1 MLISNPLT
9 VTYLRVCLV
18 GLKTRWMKNREKMNN
33 SYVWLGREGVG
44 EIVGSGSF
52 LFKPAKIKS
61 PQFRVKTPVK
71 MLCNILD
78 KIAQANVQIFLPFCP
93 FFLRFFCLFIIRFF
107 LLFLPFLFFNC
118 AKPLMFDPF
127 FPGFFPSFVLIF
139 IFSFSFVFIFQFF
152 IYFFFSFIMCLSF
165 LFSNN

>member
-18 GLKTRWMKNREKMNN
+18 ELKTRWMKDREKMNN

-52 LFKPAKIKS
+52 LFKPTKIKS

-78 KIAQANVQIFLPFCP
+78 KIAQANVQIFLPFLS
-93 FFLRFFCLFIIRFF
+93 FFSS
-107 LLFLPFLFFNC
+107 LLLPFYNKIFFVI
-118 AKPLMFDPF
+118 PSISF
-127 FPGFFPSFVLIF
+127 FQL
-139 IFSFSFVFIFQFF
+139 
-152 IYFFFSFIMCLSF
+152 C
-165 LFSNN
+165 